1 MRTLSLLLALVTGFS
16 LFANEKSYTSK
27 VHEVTLFLRGAQLER
42 KVTVNLEKGRNTVI
56 LSGLE
61 ADLNLNSLMLKGAGS
76 FIIMDYRFEMKYI
89 ENKPAEEDKFVV
101 DMRKKIALLQ
111 DSMVLHGDVIED
123 LENKQMVINAE
134 KNLLLNNPLMKGTS
148 IGDSLNLLAE
158 AVEFLRER
166 YNEVNEILQELKI
179 KLRAEYKIRDAQ
191 NQRLADM
198 QKLINQRIQETQTVQ
213 SDYRLVV
220 TIDAE
225 NAVQGTLNLS
235 YLINNAGWEPKYEVH
250 VKGKGE
256 PVKVITKARVYQ
268 RSGQKWENVKLNI
281 STNNPYES
289 KTKPVLYPWWI
300 SQNSN
305 INVRGSRSDA
315 EEIYIDGVQVKT
327 GGTPA
332 QYGDAS
338 AGYAYSY
345 TTTNTQ
351 MMNRVYEISLPYDIP
366 AEGTGVDIQIQKD
379 EMVAEFRH
387 YLVPSQNRNSFVVAR
402 IGDWGKLNL
411 MTNMATVYY
420 DNTLIGNVNLDT
432 RQLSD
437 TLEIS
442 LGQDKDVYADRVLM
456 ADNSKKTI
464 VGNKKVMTQEY
475 EYTIMN
481 RKNQAITV
489 YVEDQIPMSNNSEIE
504 VSIDHK
510 ASKLNYK
517 LDAST
522 GIWTAQVDL
531 AANGKT
537 TGRMAFQIKYPK
549 EMTVQGF

>member
-89 ENKPAEEDKFVV
+89 ENKPAEEDKYVV
-101 DMRKKIALLQ
+101 DMRKKIELLK

-123 LENKQMVINAE
+123 LENKQTVILAE
-134 KNLLLNNPLMKGTS
+134 KNLLLNNPIMKGQS
-148 IGDSLNLLAE
+148 MGDSSLYTLTE

-166 YNEVNEILQELKI
+166 YNEINEILQELKI

-198 QKLINQRIQETQTVQ
+198 QNLLNQRIQETQTVQ

-225 NAVQGTLNLS
+225 NAVPGTLSLS

-250 VKGKGE
+250 VKGKNQ
-256 PVKVITKARVYQ
+256 PVQVFTKARVYQ

-300 SQNSN
+300 SPYTAPQYGNYQSDDKATLSEVTV
-305 INVRGSRSDA
+305 VRGSRTDA
-315 EEIYIDGVQVKT
+315 APAQ
-327 GGTPA
+327 TPA
-332 QYGDAS
+332 D
-338 AGYAYSY
+338 Y
-345 TTTNTQ
+345 TFMNTQ

-366 AEGTGVDIQIQKD
+366 TEGTGVDIQIQKD

-504 VSIDHK
+504 VSIDYK

-522 GIWTAQVDL
+522 GIWTAQVEM
-531 AANGKT
+531 AANGKS

>member
-27 VHEVTLFLRGAQLER
+27 VHEVTLFLKGAQLER

-61 ADLNLNSLMLKGAGS
+61 ADLNINSLMVKGAGS

-89 ENKPAEEDKFVV
+89 ENKPTEEDKFVV
-101 DMRKKIALLQ
+101 DMRKKIALLT

-134 KNLLLNNPLMKGTS
+134 KTLLLNNPLMKGSS

-166 YNEVNEILQELKI
+166 YNEVNEILQELKV

-198 QKLINQRIQETQTVQ
+198 HKLLNQRIQETQTVQ

-225 NAVQGTLNLS
+225 NAIQGTLSLS
-235 YLINNAGWEPKYEVH
+235 YLINNAGWQPKYEVH
-250 VKGKGE
+250 VKGKNE
-256 PVKVITKARVYQ
+256 PVQVITKASVYQ
-268 RSGQKWENVKLNI
+268 YSGQKWENVKLNI

-300 SQNSN
+300 SPYN
-305 INVRGSRSDA
+305 
-315 EEIYIDGVQVKT
+315 
-327 GGTPA
+327 PA
-332 QYGDAS
+332 QYG
-338 AGYAYSY
+338 AYQEADKAVQYEDISVQEVRSNGAPAQTAADY
-345 TTTNTQ
+345 TLMNTQ

-366 AEGTGVDIQIQKD
+366 AEGTRVDIQIQKD

-464 VGNKKVMTQEY
+464 TGSKKVMTQEY

-481 RKNQAITV
+481 RKNEAITV

-504 VSIDHK
+504 VSIDQK
-510 ASKLNYK
+510 ASTLDYT

-522 GIWTAQVDL
+522 GIWTAQVAL
-531 AANGKT
+531 AAKGKS
-537 TGRMAFQIKYPK
+537 TGRLAFQIKYPK

>member
-123 LENKQMVINAE
+123 LENKQMVINTE

-198 QKLINQRIQETQTVQ
+198 QLLINQRIQETQTVQ

-235 YLINNAGWEPKYEVH
+235 YLINNAGWDPKYEVH
-250 VKGKGE
+250 VKGKDE
-256 PVKVITKARVYQ
+256 PVQVITKARVYQ

-300 SQNSN
+300 SPYN
-305 INVRGSRSDA
+305 
-315 EEIYIDGVQVKT
+315 
-327 GGTPA
+327 PA
-332 QYGDAS
+332 QYGANRDSDKAVQYEDIS
-338 AGYAYSY
+338 VQEVRTNAAPAQTAADY
-345 TTTNTQ
+345 TLMNTQ
-351 MMNRVYEISLPYDIP
+351 MMNRVYEITLPYDIP

-489 YVEDQIPMSNNSEIE
+489 YVEDQIPISNNSEIE

-522 GIWTAQVDL
+522 GIWTAQVEM
-531 AANGKT
+531 AANGKS

>member
-1 MRTLSLLLALVTGFS
+1 
-16 LFANEKSYTSK
+16 
-27 VHEVTLFLRGAQLER
+27 
-42 KVTVNLEKGRNTVI
+42 
-56 LSGLE
+56 
-61 ADLNLNSLMLKGAGS
+61 
-76 FIIMDYRFEMKYI
+76 
-89 ENKPAEEDKFVV
+89 
-101 DMRKKIALLQ
+101 
-111 DSMVLHGDVIED
+111 
-123 LENKQMVINAE
+123 
-134 KNLLLNNPLMKGTS
+134 
-148 IGDSLNLLAE
+148 
-158 AVEFLRER
+158 
-166 YNEVNEILQELKI
+166 
-179 KLRAEYKIRDAQ
+179 
-191 NQRLADM
+191 
-198 QKLINQRIQETQTVQ
+198 
-213 SDYRLVV
+213 
-220 TIDAE
+220 
-225 NAVQGTLNLS
+225 
-235 YLINNAGWEPKYEVH
+235 
-250 VKGKGE
+250 
-256 PVKVITKARVYQ
+256 
-268 RSGQKWENVKLNI
+268 
-281 STNNPYES
+281 
-289 KTKPVLYPWWI
+289 
-300 SQNSN
+300 
-305 INVRGSRSDA
+305 
-315 EEIYIDGVQVKT
+315 
-327 GGTPA
+327 
-332 QYGDAS
+332 
-338 AGYAYSY
+338 
-345 TTTNTQ
+345 
-351 MMNRVYEISLPYDIP
+351 
-366 AEGTGVDIQIQKD
+366 VDIQIQKD

-442 LGQDKDVYADRVLM
+442 LGQDKDVYADRVLI

-522 GIWTAQVDL
+522 GIWTAQVEM
-531 AANGKT
+531 AANGKS